1 MSKIPVITER
11 QVAPAAPYN
20 PQQVVVPDM
29 NAVPKA
35 LSNLGESVTKVG
47 GALYEIQ
54 DRKDRFNSSIA
65 YSKFLQKSI
74 ALQNDLDQD
83 PDYEN
88 LLKKYR
94 EGMAKIKQET
104 LGGLGNNEYSEKLKE
119 NIFEWEIKK
128 ISNIAETVI
137 KKRQDFKLAE
147 VDKASEIGKE
157 TAFRSK
163 DPAEIKLLLQNQVNL
178 FAGAI
183 SDTDPL
189 KATKVQVYTEKYGK
203 EIAEVDLMK
212 KPYATQIQMLEAE
225 NQKRGS
231 NLTEFLSPDER
242 LQFLEKAKINLKQ
255 EENQRRLE
263 AERAEKQATQ
273 NVDTFLAQSL
283 VQGKSWDDLPM
294 NIRLKATPQKA
305 EEYQNYRT
313 QMIAGGQANASEKE
327 KNFFEIQQAFT
338 SDPEK
343 LANMDTVKLVGSVP
357 SNQVNTVLAWQ
368 EKARNNIIAPATLV
382 QQNSIVNA
390 TTASVGI
397 KKGSKPYVDFN
408 KRFSEEVQ
416 AFKDEK
422 GKEPSKNDLQG
433 IAQGLVVQATF
444 DKSFL
449 PGTTTKRLYEV
460 DKEDLKDIVVP
471 DADFKEIR
479 AGIKNATGKEPSQDQ
494 IKQIYLKSLR

>member
-47 GALYEIQ
+47 GALYEMQ
-54 DRKDRFNSSIA
+54 DRKDKFDYSLA
-65 YSKFLQKSI
+65 YSKFLQRSI
-74 ALQNDLDQD
+74 AFQNDLDQD
-83 PDYEN
+83 PDFQN
-88 LLKKYR
+88 LPKKYK

-104 LGGLGNNEYSEKLKE
+104 LGSLGNNQYAPDLKE
-119 NIFEWEIKK
+119 RIGVWEKQKYGNILETTIKK
-128 ISNIAETVI
+128 Q
-137 KKRQDFKLAE
+137 QDFELAE
-147 VDKASEIGKE
+147 VDKVGEAGKE
-157 TAFRSK
+157 AAFRSK
-163 DPAEIKLLLQNQVNL
+163 NDAEKKLILQNQVIL
-178 FAGAI
+178 FANAI
-183 SDTDPL
+183 SDNDLL
-189 KATKVQVYTEKYGK
+189 KATKVQVYAKKYGK
-203 EIAEVDLMK
+203 EIAEVDLLQ
-212 KPYATQIQMLEAE
+212 KPYATQIKILEAE

-231 NLTEFLSPDER
+231 NLTEFLNPEER
-242 LQFLEKAKINLKQ
+242 LQFLEKAKNNLKQ
-255 EENQRRLE
+255 EENQRRIE

-273 NVDTFLAQSL
+273 NVDTFLAQNL
-283 VQGKSWDDLPM
+283 AQGKSWDDLPL
-294 NIRLKATPQKA
+294 NIRIKATPQKA

-313 QMIAGGQANASEKE
+313 QMIAGGQVNSTEKE
-327 KNFFEIQQAFT
+327 KNFFEIQQTFT

-357 SNQVNTVLAWQ
+357 SNLVNKVLGWQ
-368 EKARNNIIAPATLV
+368 EKARNNITAPATLV
-382 QQNSIVNA
+382 QQNSIVNTI
-390 TTASVGI
+390 TTSVGI
-397 KKGSKPYVDFN
+397 KKGSYPYITFN
-408 KRFSEEVQ
+408 KKFSEEVQ

-422 GKEPSKNDLQG
+422 GKEPSKNDLQS

-444 DKSFL
+444 ERVIY
-449 PGTTTKRLYEV
+449 GTNKKRLYEV

-479 AGIKNATGKEPSQDQ
+479 TGIKNATGKEPSQDQ

>member
-47 GALYEIQ
+47 GALYQLQ
-54 DRKDRFNSSIA
+54 DRKDKFDYSLA
-65 YSKFLQKSI
+65 YSKFLQKGI
-74 ALQNDLDQD
+74 AFENDLKQD
-83 PDYEN
+83 PDFQN
-88 LLKKYR
+88 LPKKYK

-104 LGGLGNNEYSEKLKE
+104 LAEVGNNNYAPNLKE
-119 NIFEWEIKK
+119 RMELWEEQKYGNILETTVKK
-128 ISNIAETVI
+128 QQDFALAET
-137 KKRQDFKLAE
+137 
-147 VDKASEIGKE
+147 DKITESNLEALSRTKNSEDKY
-157 TAFRSK
+157 
-163 DPAEIKLLLQNQVNL
+163 LLLANTVQSFRNAL
-178 FAGAI
+178 PD
-183 SDTDPL
+183 SDPN
-189 KATKVQVYTEKYGK
+189 KEYKVQAFTTKIEKK
-203 EIAEVDLMK
+203 AAELDLMQR
-212 KPYATQIQMLEAE
+212 PYAEQISMLQQE
-225 NQKRGS
+225 NAKEGS
-231 NLTEFLSPDER
+231 NMTKLLSPDER

-255 EENQRRLE
+255 EENQRRIE
-263 AERAEKQATQ
+263 AERAEKQAVQ
-273 NVDTFLAQSL
+273 NVDNFLAQSL
-283 VQGKSWDDLPM
+283 IQGKSWDDLPI

-313 QMIAGGQANASEKE
+313 QMIAGGQTNASEKE
-327 KNFFEIQQAFT
+327 KNFFEIQQVFT

-368 EKARNNIIAPATLV
+368 EKARNNITAPATLV

-422 GKEPSKNDLQG
+422 GKEPSKNDLQS

-449 PGTTTKRLYEV
+449 PGTTTKRLYQV
-460 DKEDLKDIVVP
+460 DKEDLQDIVVP

-479 AGIKNATGKEPSQDQ
+479 AGIKNVTGKEPSQDQ